1 MTRLGAG
8 RSASSAASPLRVGSA
23 RRLGIPPQRCVCHRT
38 RATGAPGLRCGHY
51 GRYKGLG
58 VAPSC
63 RPPRPIPAAGAFARV
78 LSAYPSIDSW
88 ADDASAYYPR
98 CDNRMAQQGQ
108 IRSLRRVQ
116 GLPLGAGATRIPGTG
131 WSCGLPA
138 GRRAWTCAQARRAF
152 AARVLSLRMRASIC
166 RTDQTNWY
174 WGWRDRGMRKAEGG
188 MRNGNAGCRPRRRW
202 RWVFGSPGVPSR
214 WSSRSGPTCRGRR
227 KSRSRRGP

>member
-1 MTRLGAG
+1 MPGDGLRPFGCAPARASPRGRATERTWGVTRLGAG

-138 GRRAWTCAQARRAF
+138 GRRPGP
-152 AARVLSLRMRASIC
+152 V
-166 RTDQTNWY
+166 
-174 WGWRDRGMRKAEGG
+174 
-188 MRNGNAGCRPRRRW
+188 RRR
-202 RWVFGSPGVPSR
+202 VVPLQPGSCPFG
-214 WSSRSGPTCRGRR
+214 
-227 KSRSRRGP
+227 